1 MLRVEHDDAEL
12 LDRQAAVLRQQVRRE
27 IAWRAQLKTFV
38 EPTDQRSSTELDGG
52 GDLDGT
58 HGTDTGHA
66 LQLAEVG
73 AHETVQPADRV
84 EHAAGDIERVRSA
97 RADTEHDREQLVI
110 AERGRTEARQLLAW
124 TFVRC
129 HIFHL
134 YSGPMY
140 RWSPRAMAAQLLVS
154 TVLITA
160 CAAPPNRE
168 LGDAEQ
174 ALKSARAA
182 GAERYAPESYQAAA
196 DAYRLANEAVTA
208 SDYRL
213 ALNRA
218 LESREHSKTATRE
231 AAEARAQARD
241 VAMQTM
247 TEVTGL
253 LTRVTDAAD
262 TAERSRAPRGV
273 MRDVRQALTLVETDV
288 QKAGAAIEAE
298 EYDEAE
304 TLLAMTKAR
313 LEAALADLEAGTKP
327 QRSKRTRR

>member
-1 MLRVEHDDAEL
+1 
-12 LDRQAAVLRQQVRRE
+12 
-27 IAWRAQLKTFV
+27 
-38 EPTDQRSSTELDGG
+38 
-52 GDLDGT
+52 
-58 HGTDTGHA
+58 
-66 LQLAEVG
+66 
-73 AHETVQPADRV
+73 
-84 EHAAGDIERVRSA
+84 
-97 RADTEHDREQLVI
+97 
-110 AERGRTEARQLLAW
+110 
-124 TFVRC
+124 
-129 HIFHL
+129 
-134 YSGPMY
+134 MY
-140 RWSPRAMAAQLLVS
+140 RWSARAMAAQLLVS

-196 DAYRLANEAVTA
+196 DAYRLANEAVTG

-218 LESREHSKTATRE
+218 LESREHSQTATRE

-253 LTRVTDAAD
+253 LTRVTEAAD

-288 QKAGAAIEAE
+288 QEAGAAIEAE

-304 TLLAMTKAR
+304 ARLAMTKAR
-313 LEAALADLEAGTKP
+313 LEAALADLEAGMKP